1 MNTFNVK
8 LMEIVSEPLKLVCD
22 WAREPMKDLEVIR
35 QIRLKKADVNLAIKQ
50 AETNLKLKEQDE
62 VLGVKVRKWNTE
74 IDQFINEQEDARRI
88 RIVESL
94 KRYQLEMGNAYK
106 DIIVE
111 IGIMTVE
118 LREKANKM
126 TQERITEFQRT
137 LDEEKTR
144 SMKRIADIHTE
155 FKDQP
160 DVIQQFQEI
169 EFLGLHYFV
178 DETFKFIADLREDIK
193 KMNAN
198 IDGLT
203 RIAMENIK
211 NQLLPISQRY
221 ISNNDT
227 LRLPPSTD

>member
-1 MNTFNVK
+1 
-8 LMEIVSEPLKLVCD
+8 MEIVSEPLKLVCD